1 MERYIPD
8 DRYRAHELY
17 APSRQG
23 CRQYLHPFHQ
33 PQARHWIDVLVGS
46 PVYVA
51 FGMLVALAILWFLGG
66 R

>member
-17 APSRQG
+17 APSQQG
-23 CRQYLHPFHQ
+23 CRQYLHPFNQ
-33 PQARHWIDVLVGS
+33 TRRHWLDVLCGS

-51 FGMLVALAILWFLGG
+51 FGMLVALAFLWFCGG

>member
-1 MERYIPD
+1 MRANTMERYIPD

-17 APSRQG
+17 AKHR
-23 CRQYLHPFHQ
+23 
-33 PQARHWIDVLVGS
+33 RHWLDALAGS

-51 FGMLVALAILWFLGG
+51 FGMLVALAFLWFIGG